1 MKGIILAGGR
11 GTRLLPLT
19 RITNKHLLPVG
30 KEPMIF
36 NPIKQMVASEILDI
50 LVVSSREDIGDIEE
64 AVGSGMK
71 FGCNFTFKVQ
81 KEPKGIADALLLGED
96 FASGELIT
104 VILGDNII
112 IKSIKSYVDKFKGQ
126 KKGAKVLLKQVSEP
140 HNFGIADFE
149 NDRLIEI
156 HEKPIFPKSDYAV
169 IGVYMYDSSVFNII
183 RNTPMSSRGE
193 FEITSVNN
201 AYINKGEMSYEVLDG
216 DWIDAGTIES
226 YKFANDML
234 HRINNKIIQGD

>member
-19 RITNKHLLPVG
+19 RIANKHLLPVG

-36 NPIKQMVASEILDI
+36 NPIKQMVASEITDI
-50 LVVSSREDIGDIEE
+50 LVVSSREDIEDIEE
-64 AVGSGMK
+64 AVGSGIK

-112 IKSIKSYVDKFKGQ
+112 IKSIKSYVDNFKGQ
-126 KKGAKVLLKQVSEP
+126 KKGAKVLLKQVPEP

-234 HRINNKIIQGD
+234 HRTNNKIIQGD